1 MNKFITAACALA
13 LAFAWSSAPAIAADD
28 AVKTDDKTVKEKAV
42 DIKDKT
48 KDKAVEIK
56 DKTKEKAVEIKDKT
70 KEKLVE
76 GKDKVKGA
84 FKRDKTDK
92 DMPAQAGMTD
102 VRGAQQALM
111 DKGYKPGPI
120 DGIHGPRTSAAVREF
135 QTKEGLKVTGQLDA
149 DTMAKLNLSTAA
161 VPAAPGSTAPAAS
174 PATEGAAKQQTK

>member
-1 MNKFITAACALA
+1 MNKFTTAACALA

-28 AVKTDDKTVKEKAV
+28 PVKTDDKTVKEKAV
-42 DIKDKT
+42 DVKDKT
-48 KDKAVEIK
+48 KEKAVEIK

-102 VRGAQQALM
+102 VRTAQQALM

-135 QTKEGLKVTGQLDA
+135 QTKEGLKVTGQLDSE
-149 DTMAKLNLSTAA
+149 TMARLNGSTAA
-161 VPAAPGSTAPAAS
+161 TPPASAPAAS
-174 PATEGAAKQQTK
+174 PATAGSGTPPSTQTK